1 MEAEKKEEKQEKSV
15 KTLMKK
21 IPFKG
26 PSYDEYMKV
35 FGKALPGSVSPT
47 MVLSFISAVVLFF
60 VLYKSMNL
68 IKDKKLFK
76 ALLVFSAFYVTFFK

>member
-1 MEAEKKEEKQEKSV
+1 MEAEQKEQKKEKSV
-15 KTLMKK
+15 KTMMKK
-21 IPFKG
+21 IAFKG

-35 FGKALPGSVSPT
+35 FSKALPGSVSPT
-47 MVLSFISAVVLFF
+47 MVLSFISAVILFF

-76 ALLVFSAFYVTFFK
+76 ALLVFSAFYVTFFQ